1 MALNKNH
8 VNTLGTDCA
17 SAEAR
22 FLKLI
27 SALPKV
33 SVQGYDKERRV
44 IYWNASSEDIYGY
57 TQEEALGKC
66 LEDLIIPALM
76 RDEVVSAHEKWLSEG
91 VSIPSGELALI

>member
-57 TQEEALGKC
+57 TQEEALGKR
-66 LEDLIIPALM
+66 LENLIIPTIM
-76 RDEVVSAHEKWLSEG
+76 RDEVVSS
-91 VSIPSGELALI
+91 